1 MPVSPYRIV
10 SLIQGTITRRINMNK
25 KFTTSQ
31 ITLLGLM
38 VAILLLMA
46 YTPLGYLNI
55 GPLAITFNII
65 PVAISAI
72 TMGPVGGA
80 IAGAVFGLTSFG
92 QCIGI
97 GGTSIMGA
105 TLFGINPFLAF
116 VQRFIP
122 RLVDGLL
129 LGYIFQGFAK
139 NQKNIYVSCA
149 VTGFLLRISEHILF
163 FMALLVGLFGNT
175 EYVQGLMGGKKLI
188 LFICTFVGINAV
200 CEMISATVITGAVG
214 AALYKARLLP
224 GAEKKKADKA
234 VKAAEV

>member
-1 MPVSPYRIV
+1 
-10 SLIQGTITRRINMNK
+10 MNK

-38 VAILLLMA
+38 IAILLLMA

-129 LGYIFQGFAK
+129 LGYIFQGVRK
-139 NQKNIYVSCA
+139 KSKNIYVSCA
-149 VTGFLLRISEHILF
+149 VTGFCSAFLNTLF

-175 EYVQGLMGGKKLI
+175 EYVQGLMGGKNVI
-188 LFICTFVGINAV
+188 LFIGINAV

-224 GAEKKKADKA
+224 GAEKKADKA

>member
-1 MPVSPYRIV
+1 
-10 SLIQGTITRRINMNK
+10 MNK

-38 VAILLLMA
+38 IAILLLMA

-97 GGTSIMGA
+97 GGTSLMG
-105 TLFGINPFLAF
+105 
-116 VQRFIP
+116 VRFIP

-129 LGYIFQGFAK
+129 LGYIFQGVRRK
-139 NQKNIYVSCA
+139 SKNIYLSCA
-149 VTGFLLRISEHILF
+149 VTGFLSAFLNTLF
-163 FMALLVGLFGNT
+163 FMGLLVGLFGNT
-175 EYVQGLMGGKKLI
+175 EYVQGLMGGKNVI

-200 CEMISATVITGAVG
+200 CEMLSATVITGAVG

-224 GAEKKKADKA
+224 GTEKKSEKV
-234 VKAAEV
+234 VKTAEV